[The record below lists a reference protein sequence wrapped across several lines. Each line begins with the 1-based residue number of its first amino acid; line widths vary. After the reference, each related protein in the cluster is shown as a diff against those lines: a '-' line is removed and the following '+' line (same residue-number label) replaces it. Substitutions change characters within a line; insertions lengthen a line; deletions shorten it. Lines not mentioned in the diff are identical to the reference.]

1 MERRKFT
8 REFKLTAV
16 RKVVDLGV
24 RCSENTVAKG
34 MKQAGIL
41 VVGAKRFRVRT
52 TDSQHNLPIAENALK

>member
-24 RCSENTVAKG
+24 RRSENTVAKG

-41 VVGAKRFRVRT
+41 VVGAKRFLCEPLT
-52 TDSQHNLPIAENALK
+52 LSITCQSQKTL